1 MIVAV
6 AGGKGGVGKSTVALN
21 LAAETEGIL
30 VDGDLTMADLPGAD
44 GPGLQAVLAGEI
56 HPRMALQDVGGV
68 SILPCERSLSGT
80 RRADLTAIPAVLR
93 ELANGGRIVVV
104 DCPAG
109 MQADAGLPLFAADGC
124 VLVTE
129 PDPAAVADTVRT
141 RELAR
146 ELEAGLIRV
155 VVNHAPEG
163 LETEPIRRALEAP
176 VITIASAS
184 PLSRAQ
190 ENGLPLRALNP
201 QATGVGAFE
210 KLAAAVYACK
220 S

>member
-21 LAAETEGIL
+21 LAAETGGIL
-30 VDGDLTMADLPGAD
+30 VDGDLTMADLPGAG
-44 GPGLQAVLAGEI
+44 GPGLQAVLAGEVQA
-56 HPRMALQDVGGV
+56 RVALQEIGGV

-80 RRADLTAIPAVLR
+80 QRADLTALPAVLR
-93 ELANGGRIVVV
+93 QLTRGGRIVVV

-124 VLVTE
+124 ILVTE

-163 LETEPIRRALEAP
+163 LETEAIRRALEAP
-176 VITIASAS
+176 VITIPSANH
-184 PLSRAQ
+184 LRRAQ

-201 QATGVGAFE
+201 HATGVEAFE
-210 KLAAAVYACK
+210 KLTAAVYGCK

>member
-21 LAAETEGIL
+21 LAAETDGIL
-30 VDGDLTMADLPGAD
+30 VDGDLTMADLPAAA
-44 GPGLQAVLAGEI
+44 GPGLQAVLAGEVLP
-56 HPRMALQDVGGV
+56 HMAVQDTGCV
-68 SILPCERSLSGT
+68 SILPCERSLERARRMDLSALPEVLGDLAASGRT
-80 RRADLTAIPAVLR
+80 
-93 ELANGGRIVVV
+93 VVI

-109 MQADAGLPLFAADGC
+109 MRADAGLPLFAADGC

-155 VVNHAPEG
+155 VVNHAPDG
-163 LETEPIRRALEAP
+163 IDTQPIRRALGAP
-176 VITIASAS
+176 VVTVASA
-184 PLSRAQ
+184 PRIGRAQ
-190 ENGLPLRALNP
+190 ESGLPVRALSP
-201 QATGVGAFE
+201 QEPSVAAFE
-210 KLAAAVYACK
+210 RLARAVYSCR